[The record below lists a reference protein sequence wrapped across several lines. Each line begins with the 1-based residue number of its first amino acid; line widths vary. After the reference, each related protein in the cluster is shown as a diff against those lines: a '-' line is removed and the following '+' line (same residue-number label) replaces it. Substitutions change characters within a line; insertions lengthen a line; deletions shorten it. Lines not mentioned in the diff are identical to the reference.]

1 MKINQG
7 SCNFLL
13 SMVTMILFISC
24 HSEGVDPMIDM
35 QQRKDSIYALLD
47 SSVSTD
53 YIESELLESVQKED
67 RLSSMIYYKILGK
80 RMRSEAQFIE
90 SVHFNRKYLEEAVF
104 FNDTLEITEALNNLG
119 TDFRRLSMFSEA
131 SNYHYKA
138 LNISEQYSKKHD
150 PGFRGYIYSLN
161 GLGNVSLSLRNYNEA
176 ESFFR
181 EALNHELIQD
191 NNLGKAI
198 NYANIGSCFELRNQY
213 DSARYFYNKSLECNI
228 RAGSALGKGL
238 CYTHLGRLH
247 EIGKDFIKAKEQY
260 KLAYDVMFEK
270 TDKWHWLE
278 PVISLARINF
288 YLNNYSDFLK
298 LISQAESTAK
308 EIKSP
313 EHLVQVYSL
322 QSEYYEQ
329 KGDYEKAFE
338 LFRQSEL
345 MQDSTVNLVKANEFT
360 DFRIN
365 YEREK
370 GRRQIKSL
378 EDLNLKKEKTNR
390 YTLIIAGLVFCILFF
405 VFILGFYIFRQRTK
419 TNKILKDMERFRSNF
434 YTYITHEFRTPIT
447 VIQGLSEQM
456 ESKELSR
463 DTQLEYLKSIRRQ
476 SNNLLRLV
484 NDIMDISKLK
494 SRVNKPDWKQGNI
507 VVYINMLSETFKLV
521 TAQKDI
527 NLVFQS
533 EKEDIEMDFVPFYID
548 KIINNLMSNAIKNTY
563 AGGEIRINITEPSDD
578 LVSIRVSD
586 TGQGIDEKD
595 LKNIFSLF
603 YQGSNVKTNVGSGGV
618 GLYFTELL
626 VKGMNGTIEVESVKG
641 EGATFII
648 RFPKR
653 TKSSS
658 HLDFWNINSPMNPI
672 FPSVDSLQSQM
683 GDNDENSMLSDEEKG
698 VEEKYCILI
707 VEDNSD
713 VINYI
718 KTLLQ
723 DQYNVIL
730 ANNGKEALA
739 KASEVMPDIIVSDI
753 MMPEMDGYELC
764 SSIRESSLL
773 NHIPVVLLTAKS
785 SVEDKIQGLKSG
797 AEAYLKKPFDAEELL
812 LLIENILSRRQLLK
826 EKYLK
831 RIEQHVS
838 DIRVES
844 EKDDKPYYDDDK
856 MNFILKVTRI
866 IDENIQNPAL
876 NTSFIAS
883 QLYMSVSQLNRK
895 LNAIIGC
902 STSNHIIHIKMKKAK
917 KLLRGSEMNIT
928 EIAELCGY
936 YDLPYFSKTFKK
948 MTGYTPT
955 QYQQLSDLDI

>member
-1 MKINQG
+1 M
-7 SCNFLL
+7 
-13 SMVTMILFISC
+13 
-24 HSEGVDPMIDM
+24 
-35 QQRKDSIYALLD
+35 
-47 SSVSTD
+47 
-53 YIESELLESVQKED
+53 
-67 RLSSMIYYKILGK
+67 
-80 RMRSEAQFIE
+80 
-90 SVHFNRKYLEEAVF
+90 
-104 FNDTLEITEALNNLG
+104 
-119 TDFRRLSMFSEA
+119 
-131 SNYHYKA
+131 
-138 LNISEQYSKKHD
+138 
-150 PGFRGYIYSLN
+150 
-161 GLGNVSLSLRNYNEA
+161 
-176 ESFFR
+176 
-181 EALNHELIQD
+181 
-191 NNLGKAI
+191 
-198 NYANIGSCFELRNQY
+198 
-213 DSARYFYNKSLECNI
+213 
-228 RAGSALGKGL
+228 
-238 CYTHLGRLH
+238 
-247 EIGKDFIKAKEQY
+247 
-260 KLAYDVMFEK
+260 
-270 TDKWHWLE
+270 
-278 PVISLARINF
+278 
-288 YLNNYSDFLK
+288 
-298 LISQAESTAK
+298 
-308 EIKSP
+308 
-313 EHLVQVYSL
+313 
-322 QSEYYEQ
+322 
-329 KGDYEKAFE
+329 
-338 LFRQSEL
+338 
-345 MQDSTVNLVKANEFT
+345 
-360 DFRIN
+360 
-365 YEREK
+365 
-370 GRRQIKSL
+370 
-378 EDLNLKKEKTNR
+378 
-390 YTLIIAGLVFCILFF
+390 
-405 VFILGFYIFRQRTK
+405 
-419 TNKILKDMERFRSNF
+419 
-434 YTYITHEFRTPIT
+434 
-447 VIQGLSEQM
+447 
-456 ESKELSR
+456 
-463 DTQLEYLKSIRRQ
+463 
-476 SNNLLRLV
+476 
-484 NDIMDISKLK
+484 
-494 SRVNKPDWKQGNI
+494 
-507 VVYINMLSETFKLV
+507 
-521 TAQKDI
+521 
-527 NLVFQS
+527 FQS

-648 RFPKR
+648 QFPKR

-838 DIRVES
+838 DIQVES

-876 NTSFIAS
+876 TTSFIAS